1 MSPSKLKLDDVEVES
16 FETAAMAETME
27 AHMLATLRGE
37 TIMCTNCGNKLCA
50 A

>member
-1 MSPSKLKLDDVEVES
+1 MTTSKLKLDEIEVES
-16 FETAAMAETME
+16 FETASKAEAMA
-27 AHMLATLRGE
+27 AHIMVTLRGE